1 MTARTET
8 AQSQAAHTVRGPV
21 GVILTIALVAA
32 LLLIV
37 AEFSTIAS
45 VSVDG
50 ESCEVLN
57 DTNSE
62 LADRCS
68 LSGWERHGGAL
79 IVLALLMLGAAV
91 AARRGVTREIGAV
104 LLAIGLITLGLTL
117 IGDLPVTNDAGAI
130 GNDFDNA
137 TGSAGFGFYLELLG
151 GALCVAAGM
160 LGLVTS
166 RERRSDAQA
175 AQGETGDQLDR
186 SAHDEGDAREQR
198 QRAEADV
205 GVRDDDHSG
214 GDPDHAEDRRE
225 DAVTGLAEGAREVGD
240 ADHHEPE
247 GDDDQQRQDAG
258 AGTDEADE
266 PGEDRQET
274 DDQA

>member
-1 MTARTET
+1 MPRSMTARTET
-8 AQSQAAHTVRGPV
+8 TENQAGHTVRGPV
-21 GVILTIALVAA
+21 GAILTIALVAA

-91 AARRGVTREIGAV
+91 AARRGITREIGAA
-104 LLAIGLITLGLTL
+104 LLAIGAITLGLTL

-137 TGSAGFGFYLELLG
+137 VGSAGVGFYLELLG
-151 GALCVAAGM
+151 GVLCVAAGV
-160 LGLVTS
+160 LGIVAA
-166 RERRSDAQA
+166 RGQQA
-175 AQGETGDQLDR
+175 D
-186 SAHDEGDAREQR
+186 
-198 QRAEADV
+198 
-205 GVRDDDHSG
+205 
-214 GDPDHAEDRRE
+214 
-225 DAVTGLAEGAREVGD
+225 GA
-240 ADHHEPE
+240 
-247 GDDDQQRQDAG
+247 
-258 AGTDEADE
+258 
-266 PGEDRQET
+266 
-274 DDQA
+274 